1 MRVRRSEMLIAKRF
15 DGVSGWVLTKNVGK
29 TDRNNECVF
38 TLIRQTDRITQWG
51 GKRMLVV
58 VCTAETV

>member
-1 MRVRRSEMLIAKRF
+1 MLIAKGS

-29 TDRNNECVF
+29 TDQNNKCVF

-51 GKRMLVV
+51 RKTDACSALYWVDGIKR
-58 VCTAETV
+58 